1 LLQLLEDFF
10 RDDFPLN
17 PTGGLTRPSGFSPFF
32 EKLLDPPR
40 ESPVYVYAHTYIHTH
55 THTHTQHFRS
65 VTEVS
70 MRLLHV
76 CGTVFPPRVTDA
88 CRKRTRPRR

>member
-55 THTHTQHFRS
+55 THTHTALSICDRS
-65 VTEVS
+65 FDATVA
-70 MRLLHV
+70 RLWNSLS
-76 CGTVFPPRVTDA
+76 T
-88 CRKRTRPRR
+88 TRDRRLQKKN